1 MSEACFTAA
10 DILLPAAGVPLDPWA
25 CIAVDQFT
33 SQPEYWQR
41 AEHLADGKPSTL
53 HIVLPEAY
61 LGTPQEAERLE
72 SIRRTMEEYRKSVLT
87 QKVHGYVYV
96 ERTQMDGTVRQ
107 GLVGAVDL
115 DAYDYAK
122 GSKPAIRP
130 SESTVVERIP
140 PRLKVRR
147 GATLETPHVMMLA
160 DDADCTLIEPIGL
173 MKNQLPPLY
182 DGELMLG
189 GGHLRGWAVEDPA
202 LIAGIDAALAALAD
216 PAAFARRWPA
226 AKGQQ
231 PMVLAVGDGNH
242 SLATA
247 KAYWEELKPTLSE
260 EQRRTHPARWC
271 LAEVCNVHSPA
282 IEIEPIHRVVF
293 GVGAKELYAAL
304 DAWDQQQ
311 GSSTTMSDQR
321 LRLADAHG
329 ESAVALANPPAPLT
343 VGSVEAFLADFL
355 PAHPGVTVDYIHGES
370 TALALASDP
379 AKPATAILL
388 PDFAK
393 ADLFKG
399 VVLGGVLPRKTF
411 SMGHAEEKRYYNECR
426 VIGRIQV
433 NYGKSC
439 TNPERCTA
447 PSPPPSPCWQWQRP
461 AGAAARA

>member
-87 QKVHGYVYV
+87 RKVHGYVYV

-247 KAYWEELKPTLSE
+247 KAYWEELKPTLTPE
-260 EQRRTHPARWC
+260 EREDHPARWC

-282 IEIEPIHRVVF
+282 IEIEPIHRVLFNVDCATVLLSLITWSDANMAGCCF
-293 GVGAKELYAAL
+293 G
-304 DAWDQQQ
+304 
-311 GSSTTMSDQR
+311 GSKKQPFT
-321 LRLADAHG
+321 LAGPHM
-329 ESAVALANPPAPLT
+329 ANVLSFEDPTEPLT
-343 VGSVEAFLADFL
+343 VGTIDDFISDYIERHPEAKVDYVHDEPAVRALCKQGAVAFLM
-355 PAHPGVTVDYIHGES
+355 PP
-370 TALALASDP
+370 
-379 AKPATAILL
+379 
-388 PDFAK
+388 FAK
-393 ADLFKG
+393 SDLFRG
-399 VVLGGVLPRKTF
+399 VVMGGVLPRKTF
-411 SMGHAEEKRYYNECR
+411 SMGHAEEKRYYIECR
-426 VIGRIQV
+426 KI
-433 NYGKSC
+433 
-439 TNPERCTA
+439 TE
-447 PSPPPSPCWQWQRP
+447 
-461 AGAAARA
+461 